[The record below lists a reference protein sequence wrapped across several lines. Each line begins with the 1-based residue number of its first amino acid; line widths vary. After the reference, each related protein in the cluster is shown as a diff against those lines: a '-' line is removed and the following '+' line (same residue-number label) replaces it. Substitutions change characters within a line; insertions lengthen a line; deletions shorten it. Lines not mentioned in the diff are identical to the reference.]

1 MKAGEE
7 GCEVHWP
14 ADKLPTFRTG
24 RTDCV
29 TPEGAEKPW
38 HTSIDKH
45 EVHPSPNGNGPE
57 TVDFYK
63 KSFALTAR
71 EAIALNSGGHSF
83 ARFNPQ
89 VSYFQYSWTRAQ
101 EDQFNNQFA
110 RAIAQRPEYFS
121 DCRDWVT
128 GEYKWSLV
136 GDAYG
141 NKAETSWR
149 VVRKYIT
156 KNGGPYTWHHVYN
169 RCPAS
174 NECATFNRNA
184 AEDRAEP
191 GTPEGCCDDLEPG
204 MYCQPSC
211 VREIQNDE
219 TAVQSDM
226 GFYFHFERDED
237 GMPRGCPN
245 FESET
250 WLNGGDGSK
259 GGKYRGVDCGL
270 EAYAPDG
277 EPLHQIVEEM
287 ADSNENL
294 MKDFAPAMEKMIN
307 NGYQADSLDEVPAEW
322 WSHVVNLQ

>member
-14 ADKLPTFRTG
+14 ADNIPIFKTG

-38 HTSIDKH
+38 HTAIEKH
-45 EVHPSPNGNGPE
+45 ELHPSPNGNGPE

-63 KSFALTAR
+63 KSFALNAR
-71 EAIALNSGGHSF
+71 QAIALNSGAHAFG
-83 ARFNPQ
+83 RFNSQ
-89 VSYFQYSWTRAQ
+89 VSYYAYSWTRKQ

-110 RAIAQRPEYFS
+110 RAVAQRPEYFS
-121 DCRDWVT
+121 NCDDWMT
-128 GEYKWSLV
+128 MEPKWSLV

-141 NKAETSWR
+141 NKAQTSWR

-156 KNGGPYTWHHVYN
+156 KNGGPYQWHHVYN

-294 MKDFAPAMEKMIN
+294 MKDFGPAMEKMIH
-307 NGYQADSLDEVPAEW
+307 NGYEAEAMDEIPAEW
-322 WSHVVNLQ
+322 WSHVYDLQ